1 MPPPSSGRARDF
13 ADVPTDDL
21 PLSVLVTG
29 PDASITIVAFR
40 RGAGDFH
47 DQPGEQR
54 DDGDVL
60 PHPPAAEL
68 AGLVGAKANEARR
81 VRLEILSLGPKPS
94 IGAGEEQ
101 ILMNEPVERGLIR
114 RKLSGSQLGLE
125 GDDFVVCVALQNV
138 G

>member
-1 MPPPSSGRARDF
+1 MAPLSSGSARDF
-13 ADVPTDDL
+13 ADVSTDDL
-21 PLSVLVTG
+21 PLSVLVTR

-47 DQPGEQR
+47 HQPGEQR

-60 PHPPAAEL
+60 PHPPDAEL

-81 VRLEILSLGPKPS
+81 VRLEILSFGPKPS

-101 ILMNEPVERGLIR
+101 VLMNEPVERRHIR
-114 RKLSGSQLGLE
+114 RELSDSQLG
-125 GDDFVVCVALQNV
+125 
-138 G
+138 